1 MKHPELEK
9 KGVGF
14 ISARFAK
21 KIADQLDEFI
31 EHDIL
36 DNVKANIT
44 LTKKIRFLLD
54 QLRWRKNAKE
64 GIRSGGIIYQTDTIR
79 GFDSYKAGANNA
91 TFRQYHLWNSVFGP
105 TYGKMDEPPYSVY
118 KVPVALSK
126 RRHMQA
132 WADAIEDST
141 IAARLRLWLEETG
154 VEQMASILV
163 PMPIADANGI
173 PKEIV
178 QAVDEQR
185 ATSQIMSPF
194 YLALGGLGFFYNNST
209 QNPN

>member
-1 MKHPELEK
+1 
-9 KGVGF
+9 
-14 ISARFAK
+14 
-21 KIADQLDEFI
+21 
-31 EHDIL
+31 
-36 DNVKANIT
+36 
-44 LTKKIRFLLD
+44 
-54 QLRWRKNAKE
+54 
-64 GIRSGGIIYQTDTIR
+64 
-79 GFDSYKAGANNA
+79 
-91 TFRQYHLWNSVFGP
+91 
-105 TYGKMDEPPYSVY
+105 
-118 KVPVALSK
+118 
-126 RRHMQA
+126 MQA

-209 QNPN
+209 KSK